1 MKPIDLL
8 TEYQALLAEFG
19 KQHWWPLTA
28 GRWRGKTFR
37 PSQKTPQPEH
47 YSPHFEVIAGTILT
61 QNTAWRNVEPSIRN
75 LFDAGSLAP
84 EPLVE
89 MDDDALRAAI
99 RSSGY
104 FNQKAD
110 RLKRI
115 ARFIIDDFSGNS
127 AAMASKIER
136 DALLALNGVGPETA
150 DSILLYAGFR
160 PFFVIDAYTR
170 RWLQSFNIEF
180 KNYEDYRRYFE
191 DNLPRN
197 VALYN
202 EFHALIVRLQ
212 GRYYGGRLIPKPDN
226 TGDLRQ

>member
-1 MKPIDLL
+1 MKSIDLL
-8 TEYQALLAEFG
+8 SEYQSLLAEFG

-28 GRWRGKTFR
+28 GRWRGKSF
-37 PSQKTPQPEH
+37 QKTSPPKN

-75 LFDAGSLAP
+75 LFDAGCLAP
-84 EPLVE
+84 VPLVE

-115 ARFIIDDFSGNS
+115 ARYIIEKFSGDA
-127 AAMASKIER
+127 AAMASRIER

-180 KNYEDYRRYFE
+180 KNYEDYRQYFE
-191 DNLPRN
+191 NNLPRN

-212 GRYYGGRLIPKPDN
+212 GRYYGGRATAKKVSE
-226 TGDLRQ
+226 